1 MKRMLQDNG
10 DKPHREGFFE
20 LMSRLNHQSKNE
32 KTPENGD
39 KIKLDKKDMAALFL
53 SALFTLT
60 TYSASIIDAL
70 FLPTKATMKNLAN
83 VIARFLSFQ
92 RVFGFLK

>member
-1 MKRMLQDNG
+1 MRNSVRGYGYIRSIRIK
-10 DKPHREGFFE
+10 
-20 LMSRLNHQSKNE
+20 QSF
-32 KTPENGD
+32 
-39 KIKLDKKDMAALFL
+39 IKF
-53 SALFTLT
+53 T

-83 VIARFLSFQ
+83 GIARFLSFQ

>member
-1 MKRMLQDNG
+1 MNRMLQDNG

-39 KIKLDKKDMAALFL
+39 NIKLDKKDMAA
-53 SALFTLT
+53 
-60 TYSASIIDAL
+60 
-70 FLPTKATMKNLAN
+70 
-83 VIARFLSFQ
+83 
-92 RVFGFLK
+92 

>member
-1 MKRMLQDNG
+1 MRNSVRGYGYIRSIRIK
-10 DKPHREGFFE
+10 
-20 LMSRLNHQSKNE
+20 QSF
-32 KTPENGD
+32 
-39 KIKLDKKDMAALFL
+39 IK
-53 SALFTLT
+53 LT

>member
-1 MKRMLQDNG
+1 MRNSVRGYGYIRSIRIK
-10 DKPHREGFFE
+10 
-20 LMSRLNHQSKNE
+20 QSF
-32 KTPENGD
+32 
-39 KIKLDKKDMAALFL
+39 IKF
-53 SALFTLT
+53 T

-92 RVFGFLK
+92 RVFGFLNLAQLLVCSACAGAVTKFYGVRAFVVCGYESVL

>member
-1 MKRMLQDNG
+1 MRNSVRGYGYIRSIRIK
-10 DKPHREGFFE
+10 
-20 LMSRLNHQSKNE
+20 QSF
-32 KTPENGD
+32 
-39 KIKLDKKDMAALFL
+39 IKF
-53 SALFTLT
+53 T

-92 RVFGFLK
+92 RVFGFLKQAQLLVCSACDGDVKKLDGVRAFVVCRYESVL